1 MNRLPHKT
9 AFVVRFDPASDI
21 ESGVIEGRVEHVA
34 SFKTE
39 RFQSLEELLRFVG
52 LMLKDAKSEEIEH

>member
-9 AFVVRFDPASDI
+9 AFVVRFDATSDI
-21 ESGVIEGRVEHVA
+21 ESGVIEGKVEHIA

-39 RFQSLEELLRFVG
+39 RFQSLEELLTFIG
-52 LMLKDAKSEEIEH
+52 LMLSDARSEEIEQ